1 MTLKLSRA
9 TSIHEPRPAARRGSF
24 PLGGTGRRP
33 KGALMN
39 RIALM
44 VTAVLLC
51 ALSRGAAAAPDTLS
65 ASSDEPRA
73 FGYTVGDVV
82 SRRIA
87 LHVPSALTLDPD
99 SLPRAGARG
108 RALELQRVVLH
119 KSLAGAP
126 EALQLDYQVF
136 LAPREVRVLE
146 MPPIELR
153 FDGLPRPQTLRIDAW
168 PVTVSP
174 LAPVEPS
181 PREGLGEMRPD
192 REPPRVEAFAA
203 RVRLVVE
210 VGATVLLLGYLASVY
225 LVLPWSAQRRRP
237 FGRAWK
243 ALAALPTRPDA
254 AQRRAAFE
262 RVHAALNE
270 TAGEAVFEPGLDRF
284 LAQEPRFAPL
294 RDDLARF
301 FADSRAEFFAG
312 RDDAA
317 DARWLVAFCRRC
329 RDLERGAA

>member
-1 MTLKLSRA
+1 MSRP
-9 TSIHEPRPAARRGSF
+9 TPLAAA
-24 PLGGTGRRP
+24 
-33 KGALMN
+33 ALLVF
-39 RIALM
+39 AL
-44 VTAVLLC
+44 C
-51 ALSRGAAAAPDTLS
+51 RSAAAAPGTLS
-65 ASSDEPRA
+65 ASIDEPRA
-73 FGYTVGDVV
+73 FGYTVGDLV

-87 LHVPSALTLDPD
+87 LQVPDGLKLDED

-119 KSLAGAP
+119 TSIAGVP
-126 EALQLDYQVF
+126 DALQLDYQVF
-136 LAPREVRVLE
+136 LAPRELRVLE

-153 FDGLPRPQTLRIDAW
+153 FEGSPRPQTLRIDAW
-168 PVTVSP
+168 PVTVAP
-174 LAPVEPS
+174 LAPLEPS

-192 REPPRVEAFAA
+192 REPPRIDTAAA
-203 RVRLVVE
+203 RVRLAMEGGV
-210 VGATVLLLGYLASVY
+210 TLLLLGYLANVY

-243 ALAALPTRPDA
+243 ALSALPARPDA

-270 TAGEAVFEPGLDRF
+270 TAGEVLFEPGLDHF
-284 LAQEPRFAPL
+284 IAQRQRFAPL
-294 RDDLARF
+294 RDELARF
-301 FADSRAEFFAG
+301 FAVSRAEFFAG
-312 RDDAA
+312 GGDDAV

>member
-1 MTLKLSRA
+1 MRRVVSRIASRA
-9 TSIHEPRPAARRGSF
+9 VAA
-24 PLGGTGRRP
+24 LLI
-33 KGALMN
+33 GALG
-39 RIALM
+39 
-44 VTAVLLC
+44 
-51 ALSRGAAAAPDTLS
+51 SGAAAAPDTLS
-65 ASSDEPRA
+65 ARSDEPRA

-82 SRRIA
+82 SRHIT
-87 LHVPSALTLDPD
+87 LQVPDGLRLDPD
-99 SLPRAGARG
+99 SLPRPGARG

-119 KSLAGAP
+119 KSLTGAP

-153 FDGLPRPQTLRIDAW
+153 FDGSPRPQTLRIDAW
-168 PVTVSP
+168 PVTIAP
-174 LAPVEPS
+174 LAPLEAS
-181 PREGLGEMRPD
+181 SREGLGEMRPD
-192 REPPRVEAFAA
+192 REPPRLDMAATRMRLAVEG
-203 RVRLVVE
+203 
-210 VGATVLLLGYLASVY
+210 GALLLLLAYLANVY

-243 ALAALPTRPDA
+243 TLAALPEQPDA

-270 TAGEAVFEPGLDRF
+270 TAGEVLFEPGIDRF
-284 LAQEPRFAPL
+284 IDRWPRYAPL
-294 RDDLARF
+294 RAELARF

-312 RDDAA
+312 ADGAA
-317 DARWLVAFCRRC
+317 DARQLMAFCRRC

>member
-1 MTLKLSRA
+1 MS
-9 TSIHEPRPAARRGSF
+9 
-24 PLGGTGRRP
+24 
-33 KGALMN
+33 
-39 RIALM
+39 RIASL
-44 VTAVLLC
+44 VAAAWLC
-51 ALSRGAAAAPDTLS
+51 ALSCSVAAAPDTLG
-65 ASSDEPRA
+65 ANTDEPRA

-87 LHVPSALTLDPD
+87 LRVPDGLKLDPD

-119 KSLAGAP
+119 KSLGGEP
-126 EALQLDYQVF
+126 EALQLDYQIF

-153 FDGLPRPQTLRIDAW
+153 FDGVPRPQTLRIDAW
-168 PVTVSP
+168 PVTVAP
-174 LAPVEPS
+174 LAPAEPS
-181 PREGLGEMRPD
+181 SREGLGEMRPD
-192 REPPRVEAFAA
+192 RAPPQVDTVAA
-203 RVRLVVE
+203 RARLALE
-210 VGATVLLLGYLASVY
+210 AGAIVLLLGYLAHVY

-243 ALAALPTRPDA
+243 ALSTLPDRADA

-270 TAGEAVFEPGLDRF
+270 TAGEVLFEPGLDRF
-284 LAQEPRFAPL
+284 VAMRPRFAPL
-294 RDDLARF
+294 RDDLVRF
-301 FADSRAEFFAG
+301 FANSRAEFFAG
-312 RDDAA
+312 ADDAV

>member
-1 MTLKLSRA
+1 
-9 TSIHEPRPAARRGSF
+9 
-24 PLGGTGRRP
+24 
-33 KGALMN
+33 MN
-39 RIALM
+39 RFLLM
-44 VTAVLLC
+44 ATAVLLC
-51 ALSRGAAAAPDTLS
+51 ALSRSAAAAPDTLS

-73 FGYTVGDVV
+73 FGYTVGDVI
-82 SRRIA
+82 SRRVA
-87 LHVPSALTLDPD
+87 LHVPDGLKLDID

-119 KSLAGAP
+119 KSLSGVP
-126 EALQLDYQVF
+126 EALQLDYQIF
-136 LAPREVRVLE
+136 LAPRDVRVLE

-153 FDGLPRPQTLRIDAW
+153 FDGVPRPQTLRIDAW
-168 PVTVSP
+168 PVTVAP
-174 LAPVEPS
+174 LAPVDPS

-192 REPPRVEAFAA
+192 REPPRVDTFAA
-203 RVRLVVE
+203 RVRLAVE
-210 VGATVLLLGYLASVY
+210 VGAIVLLLGYLASVY

-243 ALAALPTRPDA
+243 TLSTLPDRPDP
-254 AQRRAAFE
+254 AQRRAALA

-270 TAGEAVFEPGLDRF
+270 TAGEVLFEPGLDRF
-284 LAQEPRFAPL
+284 VAARPRFAPL

-312 RDDAA
+312 GDNAG
-317 DARWLVAFCRRC
+317 DARWLVLFCRRC

>member
-1 MTLKLSRA
+1 MR
-9 TSIHEPRPAARRGSF
+9 
-24 PLGGTGRRP
+24 
-33 KGALMN
+33 
-39 RIALM
+39 RIASL
-44 VTAVLLC
+44 VATASLC
-51 ALSRGAAAAPDTLS
+51 ALSCSAAAASDMLG

-87 LHVPSALTLDPD
+87 LRVPDGLSLDPG

-119 KSLAGAP
+119 KSLGGAP
-126 EALQLDYQVF
+126 EALQLDYQIF

-168 PVTVSP
+168 PVTVAP
-174 LAPVEPS
+174 LAPVDPS
-181 PREGLGEMRPD
+181 SRDGLGEMRPD
-192 REPPRVEAFAA
+192 REPPPVDTFAA
-203 RVRLVVE
+203 RARLGLE
-210 VGATVLLLGYLASVY
+210 AGAIVLLLGYLAHVY

-243 ALAALPTRPDA
+243 ALAALPARPDA
-254 AQRRAAFE
+254 TQRRAAFE

-270 TAGEAVFEPGLDRF
+270 TAGEVLFEPGLDDFVARR
-284 LAQEPRFAPL
+284 PRFAPL

-312 RDDAA
+312 ADNAA
-317 DARWLVAFCRRC
+317 DARWLVAFCRQC

>member
-1 MTLKLSRA
+1 MSRA
-9 TSIHEPRPAARRGSF
+9 MRHVRSLASASLLIVT
-24 PLGGTGRRP
+24 LG
-33 KGALMN
+33 
-39 RIALM
+39 
-44 VTAVLLC
+44 
-51 ALSRGAAAAPDTLS
+51 RGAAAAPDTLG

-82 SRRIA
+82 SRRIR
-87 LHVPSALTLDPD
+87 LRVPDGLELDPD

-153 FDGLPRPQTLRIDAW
+153 FGGLARPQTLRIDAW
-168 PVTVSP
+168 PVTVAP
-174 LAPVEPS
+174 LAPLEPS
-181 PREGLGEMRPD
+181 SRDGLGEMRPD
-192 REPPRVEAFAA
+192 REPPLLDTAA
-203 RVRLVVE
+203 THTRLAVE
-210 VGATVLLLGYLASVY
+210 VGAMLLLLGYLANVY

-237 FGRAWK
+237 FARAWK
-243 ALAALPTRPDA
+243 MLSALPARPDA
-254 AQRRAAFE
+254 TQRRAAFE

-270 TAGEAVFEPGLDRF
+270 TAGEVLFEPGLDRF
-284 LAQEPRFAPL
+284 VALRPRFAPL
-294 RDDLARF
+294 RDELARF
-301 FADSRAEFFAG
+301 FADSRTEFFAG
-312 RDDAA
+312 GDDAV
-317 DARWLVAFCRRC
+317 DALWLVAFCRRC

>member
-1 MTLKLSRA
+1 MTRCLL
-9 TSIHEPRPAARRGSF
+9 PVAAMLLVCG
-24 PLGGTGRRP
+24 LGCSAA
-33 KGALMN
+33 GASD
-39 RIALM
+39 AL
-44 VTAVLLC
+44 
-51 ALSRGAAAAPDTLS
+51 G

-82 SRRIA
+82 SRRIT
-87 LHVPSALTLDPD
+87 LRVPDGLRLDPD

-119 KSLAGAP
+119 KSLAGVP

-153 FDGLPRPQTLRIDAW
+153 FDGPERPQTLRIDAW
-168 PVTVSP
+168 PVTVAP

-192 REPPRVEAFAA
+192 REPPRVDTYAA
-203 RVRLVVE
+203 RVRLALE
-210 VGATVLLLGYLASVY
+210 AGAIVLLLAYLASVY
-225 LVLPWSAQRRRP
+225 LVLPWAAQRRRP

-243 ALAALPTRPDA
+243 TLSMLPARPDA
-254 AQRRAAFE
+254 TQRRAAFE
-262 RVHAALNE
+262 CVHAALNE
-270 TAGEAVFEPGLDRF
+270 TAGEVLFEPGLDRF
-284 LAQEPRFAPL
+284 VARRPRFAPL
-294 RDDLARF
+294 RDDLVRF

-312 RDDAA
+312 GDDTV
-317 DARWLVAFCRRC
+317 DARWLVVFCRRC

>member
-1 MTLKLSRA
+1 MS
-9 TSIHEPRPAARRGSF
+9 
-24 PLGGTGRRP
+24 
-33 KGALMN
+33 
-39 RIALM
+39 RIASQGASTLL
-44 VTAVLLC
+44 VLIV
-51 ALSRGAAAAPDTLS
+51 AGSAAAAPEVLS
-65 ASSDEPRA
+65 ASIDEPRA

-87 LHVPSALTLDPD
+87 LQVPDGLKLDQD

-119 KSLAGAP
+119 TSLAGVP
-126 EALQLDYQVF
+126 DALQLDYQVF
-136 LAPREVRVLE
+136 LAPRELRVLE

-153 FDGLPRPQTLRIDAW
+153 FDGVPRPQTLRIDAW
-168 PVTVSP
+168 PVTVAP
-174 LAPVEPS
+174 LAPLEPS

-192 REPPRVEAFAA
+192 REPPRIDAAAA
-203 RVRLVVE
+203 RLRLAVE
-210 VGATVLLLGYLASVY
+210 GGAMLLLLGYLANVY

-243 ALAALPTRPDA
+243 TLSALPARPDA

-270 TAGEAVFEPGLDRF
+270 TAGEVLFEPGLAHF
-284 LAQEPRFAPL
+284 IAQRPRFAPL
-294 RDDLARF
+294 RDELARF
-301 FADSRAEFFAG
+301 FAASRAEFFAG
-312 RDDAA
+312 GGDAV

>member
-1 MTLKLSRA
+1 MSRLA
-9 TSIHEPRPAARRGSF
+9 SLVAAALPF
-24 PLGGTGRRP
+24 LVLG
-33 KGALMN
+33 
-39 RIALM
+39 
-44 VTAVLLC
+44 
-51 ALSRGAAAAPDTLS
+51 GAAAAPVTLG

-82 SRRIA
+82 SRRIT
-87 LHVPSALTLDPD
+87 LQVPAGLKLDAD

-108 RALELQRVVLH
+108 RALELQNVVLH
-119 KSLAGAP
+119 RSLAGVP

-153 FDGLPRPQTLRIDAW
+153 FDGVPRPQTLRIDAW
-168 PVTVSP
+168 PVTVAP

-181 PREGLGEMRPD
+181 TREGLGELRPD
-192 REPPRVEAFAA
+192 REPPPLDTSAMRARLALEAGAA
-203 RVRLVVE
+203 L
-210 VGATVLLLGYLASVY
+210 LLLGYLAQVY
-225 LVLPWSAQRRRP
+225 LVLPWAAQRRRP

-243 ALAALPTRPDA
+243 LLGALPARPDA
-254 AQRRAAFE
+254 TQRRAAFE
-262 RVHAALNE
+262 RVHVALNE
-270 TAGEAVFEPGLDRF
+270 TAGEVLFEPGVDRF
-284 LAQEPRFAPL
+284 VALRPRFAPL

-301 FADSRAEFFAG
+301 FAASRAEFFAG
-312 RDDAA
+312 GGDDAL

>member
-1 MTLKLSRA
+1 MR
-9 TSIHEPRPAARRGSF
+9 
-24 PLGGTGRRP
+24 
-33 KGALMN
+33 
-39 RIALM
+39 RIASP
-44 VTAVLLC
+44 ASALLL
-51 ALSRGAAAAPDTLS
+51 ALALASSAAAEPALLS
-65 ASSDEPRA
+65 ARSDEPRA

-82 SRRIA
+82 TRRVA
-87 LHVPSALTLDPD
+87 LQVPAGLKLDED

-119 KSLAGAP
+119 TSLAGVP
-126 EALQLDYQVF
+126 NALQLDYQVF
-136 LAPREVRVLE
+136 LAPRELHVLE

-153 FDGLPRPQTLRIDAW
+153 FDGVPRPQTLRIDAW
-168 PVTVSP
+168 PVTVAP
-174 LAPVEPS
+174 LAPLEPS

-192 REPPRVEAFAA
+192 REPPRIDTTVA
-203 RVRLVVE
+203 RVRLAVE
-210 VGATVLLLGYLASVY
+210 GGVMLLLLGYLANVY

-243 ALAALPTRPDA
+243 VLSALPARPDA

-270 TAGEAVFEPGLDRF
+270 TAGEVLFEPGLDHF
-284 LAQEPRFAPL
+284 IAQRPRFAPL
-294 RDDLARF
+294 RDELARF
-301 FADSRAEFFAG
+301 FAVSRAEFFAG
-312 RDDAA
+312 GDDDAV